1 MGGTVKDAHAVHAW
15 HAHVYFDPDDRAPAL
30 WLREQIG
37 ARFPAAMLGRWHA
50 VPVGPHP
57 RAMYQIAFDPP
68 LFPTLVPFL
77 ALNRKGLT
85 VLVHPETGRP
95 KDDHL
100 KHAMWLGE
108 VLALNGDILPDVEA
122 KP

>member
-1 MGGTVKDAHAVHAW
+1 MK
-15 HAHVYFDPDDRAPAL
+15 
-30 WLREQIG
+30 LREAIG
-37 ARFPAAMLGRWHA
+37 ARFPGTTLGRWHA

-57 RAMYQIAFDPP
+57 RAMYQIAFGVE

-77 ALNRKGLT
+77 ALNRAGLT
-85 VLVHPETGRP
+85 VLVHPESGRP

-108 VLALNGDILPDVEA
+108 VLSLNADMLPETEA
-122 KP
+122 RP